1 MSQLFD
7 KPCRLRTTF
16 QAPAEVN
23 HAMSPRTQRPYP
35 KWHLVPRR
43 GDGVQGIFCNSSLNT
58 WNQSYYWRET
68 ILFDLEQHFETK
80 ATALWEIL
88 KWTGTIDCAPRLGF
102 DHGRHI
108 GGQQAQ
114 LVLLSARLVGTYGIF
129 GVKCLHLDA
138 FRGGA
143 MPRRTVETSGVG
155 TKRAGHWF
163 ETRSKGFG
171 IPQGDAAINSFQ
183 FYSNIYTVKKHR
195 C

>member
-43 GDGVQGIFCNSSLNT
+43 GDGVQGIFCNSSRNT
-58 WNQSYYWRET
+58 LNQSYY
-68 ILFDLEQHFETK
+68 LLLEGNHVIWFGSTFWNK

-163 ETRSKGFG
+163 ETRPKGFG
-171 IPQGDAAINSFQ
+171 IPQGDAVINSF
-183 FYSNIYTVKKHR
+183 TVLQ
-195 C
+195 